1 MSIKNTEILYNLID
15 EYLHENDITIDEFTT
30 LMLQLLMEALV
41 IRVSREE
48 LVGING
54 LILN

>member
-1 MSIKNTEILYNLID
+1 MSIENTEILYNLID

-41 IRVSREE
+41 IKVSRNE
-48 LVGING
+48 LVDISG
-54 LILN
+54 LMLN